1 MLGPMTSAATTA
13 LATLER
19 IAPIAIFLLAIAVV
33 AELSDRFGVFDVVG
47 HWLAR
52 RGRHRAW
59 LLWLLFALF
68 AVSCTV
74 FLSLDTTAVLL
85 TPIGLAIAQQIGV
98 PPRAFALTTLWIA
111 NTGSLL
117 LPVSNLTNLLALGR
131 FEQLGIGHAGY
142 VRLAWLPALAS
153 VLATLALILVMH
165 RRTLASG
172 YTIDPPS
179 GPHDRTLL
187 VVGMVVCAIVGPA
200 FAIGLPPWLVALVAA
215 AVLVIAAATRAPD
228 QLRGLP
234 VPWLMTA
241 AFSAL
246 ATVVALAHAA
256 GWLAWL
262 TGLMGQGSD
271 AAALFRVAGVTA
283 LASNGVNNLP
293 AYVAVEP
300 AVAEHPARLFAALIG
315 ANAGPL
321 VTPWA
326 SLATLLWLQRCRA
339 AGVQWR
345 PHRLALAGLV
355 CALIAVGA
363 ATLALWLRF

>member
-1 MLGPMTSAATTA
+1 MNSAATTA
-13 LATLER
+13 LETLER
-19 IAPIAIFLLAIAVV
+19 VAPIAVFLLAIAVV

-52 RGRHRAW
+52 RGRHRVW

-85 TPIGLAIAQQIGV
+85 TPVGLAIAQQIGL

-117 LPVSNLTNLLALGR
+117 LPVSNLTNLLALDH
-131 FEQLGIGHAGY
+131 FEQMGIGHADY
-142 VRLAWLPALAS
+142 VMLAWLPALAS
-153 VLATLALILVMH
+153 ILATLALIVVLH
-165 RRTLASG
+165 HRTLAG
-172 YTIDPPS
+172 RYTIDPPS
-179 GPHDRTLL
+179 APHDQTLL

-200 FAIGLPPWLVALVAA
+200 FAVGLPPWLVALVAA
-215 AVLVIAAATRAPD
+215 GVLVVAAATRAPE
-228 QLRGLP
+228 QLRGLS
-234 VPWLMTA
+234 VPWLMTL

-246 ATVVALAHAA
+246 ATIVALAHAA

-262 TGLMGQGSD
+262 TGLVGEGTG
-271 AAALFRVAGVTA
+271 AADLFRVAGVTA

-293 AYVAVEP
+293 AYLAVEP
-300 AVAEHPARLFAALIG
+300 AVAEHPAWLFAALIG

-326 SLATLLWLQRCRA
+326 SLATLLWLQRCRV

-345 PHRLALAGLV
+345 LQRLAAAGFA
-355 CALIAVGA
+355 CALLSVSA
-363 ATLALWLRF
+363 ATFALWLRA